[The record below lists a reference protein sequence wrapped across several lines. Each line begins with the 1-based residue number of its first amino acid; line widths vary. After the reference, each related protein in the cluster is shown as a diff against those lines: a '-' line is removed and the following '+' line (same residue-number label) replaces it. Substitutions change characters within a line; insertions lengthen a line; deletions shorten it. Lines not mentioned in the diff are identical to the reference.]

1 MRYAPVLQWHK
12 QIRVLH
18 CTKARVLCCWS
29 DLFGYVNYFTAFF
42 LRINYF
48 TVFAAGVYSTATLYS
63 TNHCGCL
70 SSNFWHTWIHWVCET
85 QALNSYNL

>member
-42 LRINYF
+42 LELITSPCLLLEC
-48 TVFAAGVYSTATLYS
+48 TVQLLFIVLIIVAV
-63 TNHCGCL
+63 
-70 SSNFWHTWIHWVCET
+70 
-85 QALNSYNL
+85 